1 MRDSQDREGSI
12 SFLQRF
18 AVIAVALIL
27 AVAIL
32 TGGPWN
38 TTHVPSNPG
47 PSGTPGSTAVNQ
59 TPPPAASPSGTTTG
73 MAR

>member
-1 MRDSQDREGSI
+1 MHFRM
-12 SFLQRF
+12 F
-18 AVIAVALIL
+18 AVIAVVML

-32 TGGPWN
+32 TGGPRN